1 MKDIAILEQQQRDA
15 HRKLESAKTT
25 KQSKLNQQ
33 RQLNALLEK
42 KKYSNGALC
51 AKRQQCRD
59 FLSGATRDLG
69 SCKLGTDRFQG
80 EIGDFNDMLNKGIRS
95 AKMIEVYN
103 AKIDSFIN
111 LTEHKLSTI
120 SRLKREKMDKTK
132 KARMKYEQTEKEDR
146 MLRSAIQDTHK
157 KAREWAEEKA
167 SLHAEISKLDS
178 DKMSAQNIEQSTD
191 LRVQSA
197 CDQIK
202 SEEDRSVQVKAIQLK
217 EIDETVKQKVIIRS
231 EIGSMSDSIQTL
243 KLDLQAQ
250 KEKIIECQKVEDGH
264 PITSSSSTD
273 DEDYVPVFDQ
283 NFFRM
288 DLTKLEAV
296 SKKEDDALNALNRS
310 IEEMERSLQESKEGT
325 LKNEEETTILDSS
338 TKSMSEEEENR
349 RGDAV
354 KFQTIIETNRAEVA
368 KLKDSFREMEE
379 IREAG
384 VQTHCKAMLDGDAEI
399 SRYTDLIEDLKLK
412 IKREDTTLKT
422 RIRLFEE
429 EEKPKL
435 LAALKAAE
443 KGSRRAEKK
452 HQDLIDMTTEASIES
467 KLQAEFEFE
476 KKFNDEKMKWEAK
489 VRNIV
494 AKRDAILEGR
504 YTIIIVKHAVKT
516 CFNFRPFN

>member
-15 HRKLESAKTT
+15 QRKLESAQTT
-25 KQSKLNQQ
+25 KENKLNQQ
-33 RQLNALLEK
+33 RQLNTLLEK
-42 KKYSNGALC
+42 KKYSNGALR
-51 AKRQQCRD
+51 AKLQQCRD

-69 SCKLGTDRFQG
+69 SCKLGTDRFQR
-80 EIGDFNDMLNKGIRS
+80 EIGEFNDKLNKGIRS
-95 AKMIEVYN
+95 AKMIEVCN
-103 AKIDSFIN
+103 AKIDSLIN
-111 LTEHKLSTI
+111 LTEHKVSKI
-120 SRLKREKMDKTK
+120 SRLKRDRMDKTK

-146 MLRSAIQDTHK
+146 MLRSAIQDVHK

-167 SLHAEISKLDS
+167 SLRGEISKLDS
-178 DKMSAQNIEQSTD
+178 DKMSAQNTEQSTE

-202 SEEDRSVQVKAIQLK
+202 SEEDRTFQVKDTQLT
-217 EIDETVKQKVIIRS
+217 EIDETVKQKEIIRT
-231 EIGSMSDSIQTL
+231 EIDSMSDSIHTL

-250 KEKIIECQKVEDGH
+250 KEKIIECQKVEEGH
-264 PITSSSSTD
+264 PISTTSID

-296 SKKEDDALNALNRS
+296 AKKEDDELNSLTSS
-310 IEEMERSLQESKEGT
+310 IEEMERTLQESKKET
-325 LKNEEETTILDSS
+325 LKNEEETTMLDSS
-338 TKSMSEEEENR
+338 AKSMSEEEENR
-349 RGDAV
+349 RGETEE
-354 KFQTIIETNRAEVA
+354 FQTILETTRTEVA

-384 VQTHCKAMLDGDAEI
+384 VQTHYKAMADCDAEI
-399 SRYTDLIEDLKLK
+399 SKYTELIEDLKLK
-412 IKREDTTLKT
+412 TKGEDTTLKT

-452 HQDLIDMTTEASIES
+452 HKDLIDMSTEASIES
-467 KLQAEFEFE
+467 KLQAEYEFE

-494 AKRDAILEGR
+494 VKRDTILEGKFSM
-504 YTIIIVKHAVKT
+504 TIVKLAVKK
-516 CFNFRPFN
+516 CFNFRLFD

>member
-15 HRKLESAKTT
+15 QRKLESAKTT
-25 KQSKLNQQ
+25 KQNKLNQQ
-33 RQLNALLEK
+33 RQLNTLLEK
-42 KKYSNGALC
+42 KKYSNGALR
-51 AKRQQCRD
+51 AKLQQCRD

-69 SCKLGTDRFQG
+69 SCKLGTDRFQD
-80 EIGDFNDMLNKGIRS
+80 EIGEFNDKLNKGIRS
-95 AKMIEVYN
+95 AKMIEVCN
-103 AKIDSFIN
+103 AKINSLIN
-111 LTEHKLSTI
+111 LTEHKVSNI

-157 KAREWAEEKA
+157 KTREWAEEKA
-167 SLHAEISKLDS
+167 SLRAEISKLDS
-178 DKMSAQNIEQSTD
+178 DKMSAQNTEQSTE

-202 SEEDRSVQVKAIQLK
+202 SEEDRSVQVKVTQLR
-217 EIDETVKQKVIIRS
+217 EINETVKQKEIIRS
-231 EIGSMSDSIQTL
+231 EIDSMSDSIQTL

-250 KEKIIECQKVEDGH
+250 KEKIIECQKVEDAH
-264 PITSSSSTD
+264 PATSSSSTD
-273 DEDYVPVFDQ
+273 DEDYLPVFDQ

-296 SKKEDDALNALNRS
+296 AKKEDDELNALNRS
-310 IEEMERSLQESKEGT
+310 IEEMERSLQESKKGT
-325 LKNEEETTILDSS
+325 LKNEEDTTMLDSFA
-338 TKSMSEEEENR
+338 KSMSEEEENR
-349 RGDAV
+349 RGDAE
-354 KFQTIIETNRAEVA
+354 KFQIIIGTTRAEVA

-384 VQTHCKAMLDGDAEI
+384 VQIHCKAMTDCDAEI
-399 SRYTDLIEDLKLK
+399 SKYTDLIEDLTLK

-422 RIRLFEE
+422 KIRLFEE

-452 HQDLIDMTTEASIES
+452 HQDLIDMSTEASIES
-467 KLQAEFEFE
+467 KLQTEFEFE

-489 VRNIV
+489 VRNNV
-494 AKRDAILEGR
+494 AKRDTILEGK

-516 CFNFRPFN
+516 CFNFRLFD